1 MLNLTPAI
9 QQAVQ
14 EAIAKEDIPANKKG
28 AFILVTDASG
38 VHAVLAARLDQH
50 WTIRAGFQHD
60 WTGDDGVSAE
70 VKATW

>member
-14 EAIAKEDIPANKKG
+14 QAIAADDIPADKRG
-28 AFILVTDASG
+28 AFILVTDATG
-38 VHAVLAARLDQH
+38 VHAVLAARVDEH

-60 WTGDDGVSAE
+60 WTGGNGVSAE
-70 VKATW
+70 VKAVW